1 MNRSNV
7 SFLAMFAV
15 TVAGSLFALSAG
27 CSSGNTAIAP
37 SPASLP
43 ENPRSVVAPA
53 MPSPTASVNNERD
66 LADAQ
71 PENVLDFKPT
81 RDLDINGGNGQSGQ
95 PLTYET
101 LGAALQKL
109 GLTPEDKNPFW
120 AMKVKATTADGAD
133 WTFIIDVSLSK
144 DQSVVW
150 INSNLCPIDKNGSPS
165 AESLINLL
173 EANNLL
179 ATSNF
184 ALSQDHSLFL
194 QEPIPNIG
202 ITPQILG
209 ASLKSFFTCLKLSEP
224 LFKPFFGNP
233 SGGQGGGGGNP
244 FQ

>member
-1 MNRSNV
+1 
-7 SFLAMFAV
+7 MFVV
-15 TVAGSLFALSAG
+15 TVASSLFALSAG
-27 CSSGNTAIAP
+27 CSSGEKPIAP
-37 SPASLP
+37 APVSLP
-43 ENPRSVVAPA
+43 ENPRSLEAPA
-53 MPSPTASVNNERD
+53 QPDSTASVNNARD
-66 LADAQ
+66 LANAQ
-71 PENVLDFKPT
+71 PEETLDFKPAQE
-81 RDLDINGGNGQSGQ
+81 RDLNGGEGQGGQ

-101 LGAALQKL
+101 IGAALQKL

-120 AMKVKATTADGAD
+120 AMKVKATTADGAE

-165 AESLINLL
+165 ADSLINLL

-184 ALSQDHSLFL
+184 ALSKEHSLML

-224 LFKPFFGNP
+224 LFKPFFGAP